1 MKTYRYK
8 SKHFGFEMSIPDGWS
23 ASPMADLINS
33 LSLAGDSPR
42 RPPEKRSD
50 EITILGPN
58 GKYLHILITPLSQ
71 SEPEPTTG
79 ETEEY
84 FDGLANRQD
93 LNIIATGTIYVA
105 NREHFWATYH
115 RGFLLTLAFGGQMR
129 FFKKYCLYL
138 NRAEYLFTAGLFFV
152 GAGERMPTDQ
162 DLRESEAV
170 SDEMISSIRLANA

>member
-1 MKTYRYK
+1 MKTYTFK

-33 LSLAGDSPR
+33 LSLADTPGPPPGKRCDS
-42 RPPEKRSD
+42 S
-50 EITILGPN
+50 TILGPN

-115 RGFLLTLAFGGQMR
+115 RGFLLTRTFGGQMQ

-138 NRAEYLFTAGLFFV
+138 NRVEYLFTAALLFV
-152 GAGERMPTDQ
+152 GAGDRLPTDQ
-162 DLRESEAV
+162 DLHESEAV
-170 SDEMISSIRLANA
+170 FDEMISSIRLANA